1 MRGYPEAKHLYCHLQ
16 LLLSYPVSL
25 DRRLLLIMAICITFG
40 LEGKLGEE
48 KPNRYHALWHSIP
61 TVDLRSMK
69 LIDARVHLAAPGL

>member
-1 MRGYPEAKHLYCHLQ
+1 
-16 LLLSYPVSL
+16 
-25 DRRLLLIMAICITFG
+25 MAICITFG